1 MSLRK
6 CKISNKEHE
15 LVVSAN
21 QRASLLDEQQY
32 TPKEHVT
39 QYEQRVFFLLFKLTE
54 YRNLD
59 HCFSTDIHIN
69 GNISNVNT

>member
-21 QRASLLDEQQY
+21 RRASLLDEQQY
-32 TPKEHVT
+32 TTKEQTLHNMNSGFF
-39 QYEQRVFFLLFKLTE
+39 FFL
-54 YRNLD
+54 N
-59 HCFSTDIHIN
+59 
-69 GNISNVNT
+69 